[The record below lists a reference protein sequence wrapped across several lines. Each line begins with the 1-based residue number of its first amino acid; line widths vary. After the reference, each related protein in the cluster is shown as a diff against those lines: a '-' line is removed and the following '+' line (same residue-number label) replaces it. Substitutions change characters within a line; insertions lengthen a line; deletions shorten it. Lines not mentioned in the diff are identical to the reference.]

1 MGNLCHEQDTYK
13 FWQIKG
19 VKKKCNI
26 ERVPSPY
33 LHIWCPYVY
42 SSLSRFF
49 FIHLLILG
57 SIDQLNLLSVSAQI
71 AIHLYL
77 QIKPS
82 TFFLCKRKNLIIF
95 SFWSLTSHRYW
106 TDSDSCI
113 LEKFQ
118 ELSSA
123 GRVIAKF
130 LNVGT
135 YFGGLLGPEKNYFG
149 MKKIPKKYT
158 GLLTYI

>member
-1 MGNLCHEQDTYK
+1 MGNWGIYVTNKIHTSFDRLK
-13 FWQIKG
+13 VF
-19 VKKKCNI
+19 KKCNI

-57 SIDQLNLLSVSAQI
+57 WIDQLNLLSVSAQI

-95 SFWSLTSHRYW
+95 SFWSLTSNRYW
-106 TDSDSCI
+106 TGSDSCI

-123 GRVIAKF
+123 GRVVAKF

-135 YFGGLLGPEKNYFG
+135 YFGGLLGPD
-149 MKKIPKKYT
+149 KK
-158 GLLTYI
+158 LLRHEVNS